1 MTSEGAE
8 LLEKAKLSDDK
19 IVLSRL
25 VLLPD
30 AFDRSK
36 CVTINLD
43 FLKKNY
49 NPYFQ
54 KAFDDDEYQK
64 SNEVVSVITPL
75 SGSKSGITIQ
85 AENCCNSIGSQETE
99 SYTIKTVC
107 VLAYLKSEAE
117 SETQQSLCVF
127 AVFSDDN
134 SNFVYNGEPLSF
146 SLGLCIDSEYVDV
159 FGDDISP
166 YADKSYV
173 NNAIG
178 RVGEI
183 NMDPTIPWIEG
194 LHFVI
199 NNLDSGDQAY
209 YTPNTTPVY
218 VGVQNDKLV
227 LISGN
232 GDKYT
237 LNGTFSKSNVFD
249 PVDFTAYT
257 NHNNP
262 GTNSSLNGNS
272 GSSPDQKYKLSDAN
286 GEYIAYNDAL
296 TYTVKGVY
304 KADNTEETTTGG
316 FILAKS
322 SDNILCIAKINDGY
336 SWTAARV
343 EYTAE

>member
-8 LLEKAKLSDDK
+8 LLENARLNDDK

-36 CVTINLD
+36 CVSINLD

-49 NPYFQ
+49 LKFYQ

-64 SNEVVSVITPL
+64 SNQVVSVITPL

-85 AENCCNSIGSQETE
+85 AENCCSSIGSLEIE
-99 SYTIKTVC
+99 SYTIKTIC
-107 VLAYLKSEAE
+107 ALGYLKSEAE

-134 SNFVYNGEPLSF
+134 SNFIYNSEYLSF
-146 SLGLCIDSEYVDV
+146 SLGLCIDSEFIDT
-159 FGDDISP
+159 FGNDISP

-173 NNAIG
+173 NSAIG

-183 NMDPTIPWIEG
+183 NVDPTIPWIEG

-199 NNLDSGDQAY
+199 NNLDSGDHAY

-218 VGVQNDKLV
+218 VGVQNEKLV

-237 LNGTFSKSNVFD
+237 LNGTFSKTNVFD
-249 PVDFTAYT
+249 PVNLIGYT

-262 GTNSSLNGNS
+262 GTNSSVNGNT
-272 GSSPDQKYKLSDAN
+272 GSKPEQGTRLNTQA
-286 GEYIAYNDAL
+286 GEYIEYDDSK
-296 TYTVKGVY
+296 TYTVNKVY
-304 KADNTEETTTGG
+304 KADNTEVTGQFVLYKNSQNYLCLAILNDGTG
-316 FILAKS
+316 FI
-322 SDNILCIAKINDGY
+322 
-336 SWTAARV
+336 AAYC